1 MLPVLPWFALPL
13 VVGAAWPAA
22 LGVAGLT
29 PSVAWWLGAPVLL
42 ALAWWTVRDHPWAT
56 RALVVAVG
64 GLLGLWLGW
73 SVRPTGIAEGT
84 RLVAVTGTVTQ
95 VAWQDRGQGF
105 ALAGPDG
112 RLFVR
117 APMLPALLPGDQVV
131 VRGLWSADARGPLVR
146 ASEVE
151 RTVAREDGPRGWAW
165 RVLDR
170 LGQHREL
177 GQSLIL
183 GRGNPPEKEQF
194 RRAGLLHLL
203 AVSGAHLAIAAALGA
218 WLLRHAGVPWLP
230 RQLALGLLVAG
241 YAWLTDGSPA
251 TIRALAMSLAILV
264 YDLTARE
271 AHPLGPVALAA
282 LALVAMDPGM
292 AHDLGFQLSLAAV
305 LGIVTLG
312 QELMALR
319 AGLVGLQPWPLDRP
333 TWRAVLWCARG
344 AADGLAIGVAAG
356 FATLPIVAW
365 WFATCAPWTPLTTLI
380 ATVPTTLALWLGLPL
395 VGLAGLWPGGP
406 WEPLYRLVELN
417 LAAMASSVGWAA
429 SLPGATVAA
438 TPPVAAVLVWPLVF
452 VPGPRWWGWTRLGL
466 AVVLLAATLLNA
478 R

>member
-1 MLPVLPWFALPL
+1 MQPVLPWFALPV

-22 LGVAGLT
+22 LGFPPVL
-29 PSVAWWLGAPVLL
+29 AWWLGAPLLL
-42 ALAWWTVRDHPWAT
+42 ALAWWTVRDHPWAA
-56 RALVVAVG
+56 RAVIAALG

-73 SVRPTGIAEGT
+73 SVRPVGDGTGT
-84 RLVAVTGTVTQ
+84 RLVEVTGTVTQ
-95 VAWQDRGQGF
+95 VAWQDRSQGF
-105 ALAGPDG
+105 ALAGDHG
-112 RLFVR
+112 RWFVR
-117 APMLPALLPGDQVV
+117 AGMLPAVQPGDQVV
-131 VRGLWSADARGPLVR
+131 VRGRWSADVRGPVVH

-165 RVLDR
+165 RALER
-170 LGQHREL
+170 LGAHREL

-183 GRGNPPEKEQF
+183 GRGNPPEKEAF
-194 RRAGLLHLL
+194 RQAGLLHLL

-218 WLLRHAGVPWLP
+218 WLLRHAGVPWLA

-251 TIRALAMSLAILV
+251 TIRALAMALAILV

-282 LALVAMDPGM
+282 LVLVVLDPGM
-292 AHDLGFQLSLAAV
+292 GDDLGFQLSLAAV

-312 QELMALR
+312 QELIAWRSSLI
-319 AGLVGLQPWPLDRP
+319 GLQPWPLDRP
-333 TWRAVLWCARG
+333 LWRALLWVARG
-344 AADGLAIGVAAG
+344 AADGLAIGIAAA
-356 FATLPIVAW
+356 FATMPIVAW
-365 WFATCAPWTPLTTLI
+365 WFTTCAPWTPLTTLV
-380 ATVPTTLALWLGLPL
+380 ATVPTTFALWLGLPL

-406 WEPLYRLVELN
+406 WEPLYRLVEAN
-417 LAAMASSVGWAA
+417 LAAMAGTVTWAA

-438 TPPVAAVLVWPLVF
+438 RPPVAAVLVWPLIF
-452 VPGPRWWGWTRLGL
+452 VPGPRWWGWLRLVL
-466 AVVLLAATLLNA
+466 ALTLIATTLGNA